1 MVCGQ
6 DSNKP
11 DYEQLYRPVQYNDR
25 ADTMNANV
33 QLHYLFY
40 LLYNRTRSTEH
51 THTKKNSYRALRHLT
66 TATKAVFSSAIYDT
80 AYNLTVDCGHR

>member
-1 MVCGQ
+1 MAFIFVLLEWLVCMVCGQ

-11 DYEQLYRPVQYNDR
+11 DYEQLYRPGQYNDR
-25 ADTMNANV
+25 ADTMNANL
-33 QLHYLFY
+33 QLHDY
-40 LLYNRTRSTEH
+40 
-51 THTKKNSYRALRHLT
+51 SYRALRHLT